1 MLELIKKKDNLIFK
15 YKQALEEIKSHCN
28 NYAKT
33 ESYVIDDTFNEFL
46 EIIFNKINEALNDRD

>member
-1 MLELIKKKDNLIFK
+1 MTDIEI
-15 YKQALEEIKSHCN
+15 YKQALEKIRSNCN

-46 EIIFNKINEALNDRD
+46 EIIFDKTNEVLNDRN